1 MSSVSP
7 SQSAS
12 GVPQAGAVRAADH
25 RIEATLA
32 WAGCLAAIVAG
43 FAGAWY
49 TALDQATGHP
59 VIQQSPV
66 SGLAGA
72 AIATAYGTVGLLL
85 VLRRPHFVIAWLFL
99 LIGVVG
105 GMSNYIWGYVGLG
118 LTTGSAPGP
127 IPVVGYAWLN
137 NVLTYPI
144 WVALALLLI
153 LLFPDGRP
161 IDRRWRR
168 VVIAAIAVCAVLG
181 VCLAIEPG
189 QMRLFPLDNPLPAP
203 ETAGPIVGLVI
214 PVALVGVCVV
224 GALAMWSLNVRYR
237 LADPTERRQLKWFAW
252 GSVLTLVGGAVLV
265 VGALAVTEP
274 GSRLIDLSWVIFAVA
289 STTLPIAAVIA
300 ILRDRLYDID
310 LLINRTFV
318 FGFLTAILAGL
329 YSALIRLFNAVF
341 VGMTGE
347 SNEFALVLT
356 TLILATTFTPIK
368 KRLEEIAERRL
379 TPARAGA
386 AETATAAAA
395 PLDPPA
401 PATLDLDELDR
412 RMEAIARRVSLE
424 VVAATRADATTQVA
438 GGRDATGRER
448 PTRGRDA
455 AAHQRPRRALA
466 RPVVSWP
473 RPPGPS
479 GSRRWS

>member
-7 SQSAS
+7 SNPAS
-12 GVPQAGAVRAADH
+12 SVPQAEAARVASH
-25 RIEATLA
+25 RIEAALA
-32 WAGCLAAIVAG
+32 WAGCLVAVVAG

-105 GMSNYIWGYVGLG
+105 GLSNYIWGYVGLG

-127 IPVVGYAWLN
+127 VPVVGYAWLN

-161 IDRRWRR
+161 IDRRWQW
-168 VVIAAIAVCAVLG
+168 VVRAAIAVCLVLG

-189 QMRLFPLDNPLPAP
+189 EMRLFPLDNPLPAP
-203 ETAGPIVGLVI
+203 EAAGPIVGLLI
-214 PVALVGVCVV
+214 PLALVGVCVV

-252 GSVLTLVGGAVLV
+252 GSVLTIVGGAVLV
-265 VGALAVTEP
+265 VGALVVTEP
-274 GSRLIDLSWVIFAVA
+274 GSRLIDLSWVVFAVA
-289 STTLPIAAVIA
+289 STTLPIAALIA

-310 LLINRTFV
+310 ELISRTFV
-318 FGFLTAILAGL
+318 YGLLTAILAGL
-329 YSALIRLFNAVF
+329 YTASIRLFNALF
-341 VGMTGE
+341 TGFTGE
-347 SNEFALVLT
+347 SSDLALVLT
-356 TLILATTFTPIK
+356 TLVLATTFTPIK
-368 KRLEEIAERRL
+368 KRLEAIAERRL
-379 TPARAGA
+379 APARVMS
-386 AETATAAAA
+386 AETATAAETARAAQVDRAA
-395 PLDPPA
+395 PA
-401 PATLDLDELDR
+401 PVDLDDLDR
-412 RMEAIARRVSLE
+412 RMEAIARRVGRELLAE
-424 VVAATRADATTQVA
+424 RDVRPD
-438 GGRDATGRER
+438 GRDAR
-448 PTRGRDA
+448 PETSGGT
-455 AAHQRPRRALA
+455 
-466 RPVVSWP
+466 
-473 RPPGPS
+473 PGS
-479 GSRRWS
+479 G